1 MTLYSQINKNIS
13 RYVAFEEDELATF
26 NSLLEYKKVT
36 KRTILLRA
44 GEKCSFEAFMI
55 KGSARKYYI
64 DSNGTEVILQ
74 LAVEDAWLSDM
85 SFSIYENSASNVF
98 IETLEE
104 CEFFIFSPDSKEML
118 FKKAPRFERAY
129 RILMERHLAVTQNR
143 LFETIAKSATEKYIA
158 FLDHYPHHVNRFAQ
172 HYIASYLG
180 ISPEFLSKVRKKLS
194 KM

>member
-1 MTLYSQINKNIS
+1 MYSQINRNIS

-36 KRTILLRA
+36 KKTILLRA

-55 KGSARKYYI
+55 KGSARKFYI

-85 SFSIYENSASNVF
+85 SFSIYDTTTSTVF
-98 IETLEE
+98 IETLED
-104 CEFFIFSPDSKEML
+104 CELFIFSPESKEIL
-118 FKKAPRFERAY
+118 FQKAPRFERAY

-143 LFETIAKSATEKYIA
+143 LFETISKSATEKYLA
-158 FLDHYPHHVNRFAQ
+158 FLEHYPGHANRFAQ

-180 ISPEFLSKVRKKLS
+180 ISPEFLSKVRKKLT
-194 KM
+194 KF